1 MKKIVLIGL
10 FAVLVIFVGQAFA
23 ADPPYSIQ
31 PVVGHSNGNHRLD
44 CRVIRP
50 WDSSS
55 LDDTQYPVIAWA
67 NGWGQGN
74 VFGAGN
80 TAWYINEYLID
91 WALEGPYIVIAAN
104 AWSAREDDVL
114 RCLQWIVDQDGD
126 TESEY
131 YGKVNTDRIGLA
143 GHSQGAGAVIKAGDG
158 EPNGLDIT
166 AVLAMNPYGP
176 SWVSAGDQD
185 GQVLVLTGSNDTV
198 TPFRWTYPVFEALV
212 TNGAGGWY
220 AVYKGGG
227 HSTLDLYQPVI
238 KEWWDFKLN
247 DNPAAGA
254 AMETILATN
263 PPWTTQYTDGFGTVT
278 EY

>member
-1 MKKIVLIGL
+1 MV
-10 FAVLVIFVGQAFA
+10 
-23 ADPPYSIQ
+23 
-31 PVVGHSNGNHRLD
+31 
-44 CRVIRP
+44 
-50 WDSSS
+50 
-55 LDDTQYPVIAWA
+55 DT
-67 NGWGQGN
+67 
-74 VFGAGN
+74 
-80 TAWYINEYLID
+80 
-91 WALEGPYIVIAAN
+91 
-104 AWSAREDDVL
+104 S
-114 RCLQWIVDQDGD
+114 
-126 TESEY
+126 
-131 YGKVNTDRIGLA
+131 KIGLA